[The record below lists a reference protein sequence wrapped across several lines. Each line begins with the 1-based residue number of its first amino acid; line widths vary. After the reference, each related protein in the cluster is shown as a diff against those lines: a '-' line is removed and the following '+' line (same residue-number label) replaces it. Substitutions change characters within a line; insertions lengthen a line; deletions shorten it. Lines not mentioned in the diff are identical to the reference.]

1 MLREEPRLSTSGL
14 VSHRRMKMLNI
25 NINSMTQSF
34 CHDHTKI
41 IKISVDTE
49 LTMSDPDY
57 CILVLQTPKCAVN

>member
-14 VSHRRMKMLNI
+14 VSHRR
-25 NINSMTQSF
+25 MTQSF

-49 LTMSDPDY
+49 LTMWDPDY